1 MVNLVPFHFLL
12 NRMECSERWKR
23 TKWERSVLPFHFTS
37 LHYLLFTLVFCSPF
51 ITPFFQEMR
60 KWIMVRFF
68 PFFSFQFTL
77 PFMLHS
83 IVIEMNER
91 RETKRTKRKKK
102 DKVKMIRFLKTKNN
116 LKLLIRIQFWE
127 DSMGWKRET
136 QEMKIRTTHEIGLW
150 MSVSHWKVKEKYALK
165 IRLKV

>member
-1 MVNLVPFHFLL
+1 V
-12 NRMECSERWKR
+12 RKKR
-23 TKWERSVLPFHFTS
+23 ASVPFHFTS
-37 LHYLLFTLVFCSPF
+37 LPSFHFGLLFTFHYTILSGNEEVNNGSFLSLLF
-51 ITPFFQEMR
+51 IS
-60 KWIMVRFF
+60 I
-68 PFFSFQFTL
+68 
-77 PFMLHS
+77 HAY

-150 MSVSHWKVKEKYALK
+150 MSVSHWKVKEKYAFK

>member
-1 MVNLVPFHFLL
+1 M
-12 NRMECSERWKR
+12 
-23 TKWERSVLPFHFTS
+23 LPFHFTS

-91 RETKRTKRKKK
+91 RETKRTKRKKNRK
-102 DKVKMIRFLKTKNN
+102 EYCNALSFLSFLLFFQLKYNGTEGTGEKRDFNWKKPHNSSLVSEVCFVVLNLNEKKPRFHSVPLCFFR
-116 LKLLIRIQFWE
+116 LKLNT
-127 DSMGWKRET
+127 KKT
-136 QEMKIRTTHEIGLW
+136 QDKHNINH
-150 MSVSHWKVKEKYALK
+150 
-165 IRLKV
+165 

>member
-1 MVNLVPFHFLL
+1 MKRMVNLVPFHFLL

-77 PFMLHS
+77 PSLPLKLS
-83 IVIEMNER
+83 QKQRER
-91 RETKRTKRKKK
+91 KRSERLVLLFSLMK
-102 DKVKMIRFLKTKNN
+102 DKGEWWEVNWMKCTLCLYFKQREQDSTIRSHSVLSLHYTYLSSFLF
-116 LKLLIRIQFWE
+116 LCL
-127 DSMGWKRET
+127 
-136 QEMKIRTTHEIGLW
+136 
-150 MSVSHWKVKEKYALK
+150 
-165 IRLKV
+165 